1 VVRRKSQNDQIST
14 ISFNLNFGHELLIL
28 NPGTA
33 LQKFGADETSSP
45 AYELVMS
52 TIVRDQET
60 VDEDRKTL
68 RN

>member
-1 VVRRKSQNDQIST
+1 VVRRKRQNDQIST

-33 LQKFGADETSSP
+33 LRKFGADETSSP

-60 VDEDRKTL
+60 VDERQK
-68 RN
+68 NFA